1 MQKLVK
7 RFEPLRLLH
16 MTSLADTRNSKYV
29 VAIQLI
35 TCHFMRMRT
44 SIVNFDI
51 KTIGM
56 IYILI
61 LLIIPKT
68 AWSESQ
74 TPITKPEDCT
84 AFKSSLQRLTCFD
97 QYFNTP
103 FEIENNRNSA
113 KKAPGRQS
121 KIMQMA
127 MRIEKQRNDQTT
139 GLLREAIMEHE
150 SAGQQR
156 IILTTPAIGS
166 LPPRPLLMISCI
178 NNITRLQIG
187 LHNSINRGRV
197 DIALGLKNS
206 TQQTDY
212 SWRVLGNG
220 EIIDAGHGIPS
231 IDLLKKMIGHNRVRI
246 LSEEMVLEGLTFD
259 ITGFT
264 HYVKSFRIACHW

>member
-1 MQKLVK
+1 MLKIVDRFVPVKQLKTMVLVLV
-7 RFEPLRLLH
+7 FLV
-16 MTSLADTRNSKYV
+16 M
-29 VAIQLI
+29 
-35 TCHFMRMRT
+35 
-44 SIVNFDI
+44 
-51 KTIGM
+51 
-56 IYILI
+56 
-61 LLIIPKT
+61 PKT
-68 AWSESQ
+68 VWSENQ
-74 TPITKPEDCT
+74 LPITNPEDCT

-103 FEIENNRNSA
+103 FEITDDKDSA
-113 KKAPGRQS
+113 KKFPVRKS

-127 MRIEKQRNDQTT
+127 MRIEKQRNDETT
-139 GLLREAIMEHE
+139 GLLREEIMEHE

-166 LPPRPLLMISCI
+166 HPPRPLLMISCI

-187 LHNSINRGRV
+187 LHHSINRGRV
-197 DIALGLKNS
+197 DIALGLKDN

-231 IDLLKKMIGHNRVRI
+231 IELLKKMIGYNRVRI
-246 LSEEMVLEGLTFD
+246 HSEDMVLEGLTFD